1 VSTDPNAPPPLYCHD
16 CGANVAALGEWYM
29 LEDSI
34 WQQATRNAPTQH
46 LCIGCLEER
55 LGRRLTPDDF
65 HLAAPANATREERLP
80 DHLHAS
86 LAPVTRA
93 MSGRLR
99 SRIEGAP

>member
-1 VSTDPNAPPPLYCHD
+1 M
-16 CGANVAALGEWYM
+16 AALGEWYM

-34 WQQATRNAPTQH
+34 WQQATRSAPAHH
-46 LCIGCLEER
+46 LCVGCLEER
-55 LGRRLTPDDF
+55 LGRRLIPDDF
-65 HLAAPANATREERLP
+65 NLAAPANATREEHLP
-80 DHLHAS
+80 DHLRAA